1 MVASAK
7 SSMLAKMVKRAK
19 ARKRDP
25 LRPLLDEYLLTRED
39 SPTRFLRPPFDDLT
53 ERPRPPGRISPS
65 SIGGCQ
71 KRAVFK
77 FLGVKGFMK
86 IDPDLQ
92 LIFDD
97 GNWRHLKWGWT
108 FYDMEA
114 VLGKEK
120 FEVIS
125 MEEDVSYDPL
135 YVAGSLDTV
144 VRINGKK
151 WVVDFKG
158 ANLYTWTDAFMNNEP
173 KVDHIWQLMLYM
185 KARRIRRGLL
195 MYENK
200 NNQEVKVFV
209 VEFNDDDWSE
219 VVRWIKPVIKK
230 LRERRLPQMDHECT
244 KGSRMEQ
251 QCPFS
256 KWCYGGDSHQVQ
268 ERKAYKDFPG
278 IDQQFERSFESV

>member
-19 ARKRDP
+19 ARKFDP
-25 LRPLLDEYLLTRED
+25 LRPLLDEYLLTRAA
-39 SPTRFLRPPFDDLT
+39 SSNRFLEPPFTDLT

-65 SIGGCQ
+65 SVGGCQ
-71 KRAVFK
+71 KRAAFK
-77 FLGVKGFMK
+77 FLGAKGFTK

-108 FYDMEA
+108 FLDMEA

-120 FEVIS
+120 FEVVS
-125 MEEDVSYDPL
+125 LEEDVSYRPL
-135 YVAGSLDTV
+135 YVAGSLDAV
-144 VRINGKK
+144 VNIGGKK

-158 ANLYTWTDAFMNNEP
+158 ANLFSWNETYMKNEP
-173 KVDHIWQLMLYM
+173 KVDHIWQLILYM
-185 KARRIRRGLL
+185 KARRVRRGMLV
-195 MYENK
+195 YENK
-200 NNQEVKVFV
+200 NSQEIKVYV
-209 VEFNDDDWSE
+209 VEFNDDDWEE
-219 VVRWIKPVIKK
+219 VTRWIKPVIKK
-230 LRERRLPQMDHECT
+230 LKDKRLPQMDHECT

-251 QCPFS
+251 QCPYS

-268 ERKAYKDFPG
+268 ERKAYKNFDD
-278 IDQQFERSFESV
+278 IDSQHERSFGEA